1 MQSALDRRQAIKD
14 KLIVRRFMT
23 MRELQDEFEVS
34 RSTIRRDIDILSESI
49 PLYTEKGNGGGVRVM
64 DGYRSDRIY
73 LNSEQEDLLNEIMP
87 GLQPKQM
94 EVMQSI
100 LATFGKPKIQ
110 QAQTCMQKG

>member
-1 MQSALDRRQAIKD
+1 MELQSALDRRQAIKD
-14 KLIVRRFMT
+14 ELIVRRFMT

-73 LNSEQEDLLNEIMP
+73 LNSEQENLLNEIMP
-87 GLQPKQM
+87 GLQPEQM

-100 LATFGKPKIQ
+100 LATFGKPKIP
-110 QAQTCMQKG
+110 QAQT